1 MSMSTFSKLV
11 KLLYDPSS
19 SRILRFNF
27 WRFFDVWP
35 NCSDARLQKCLE
47 KSDSDG
53 VAAAGSN
60 ANVGSVSMVDGCVCY
75 AALRQHAYF
84 KGSK

>member
-1 MSMSTFSKLV
+1 MRTMKH
-11 KLLYDPSS
+11 
-19 SRILRFNF
+19 R
-27 WRFFDVWP
+27 
-35 NCSDARLQKCLE
+35 CLE

-75 AALRQHAYF
+75 AALRQHVYLLEGVKVNSAAIWKKTIF
-84 KGSK
+84 ENQ